1 MAGQPVEKVIGT
13 TTYIITP
20 FGARKGLRASFL
32 LAKLMGGA
40 VAMLTQ
46 GDISGAVTTWA
57 STARFEDFEAVCKEL
72 EDCTEIS
79 FQVSDSGTTVKQ
91 PLKAHFDTHF
101 AGKYDEMA
109 LWIAEAIKVNF
120 ASFFS
125 GAAGSALLTKLSQG
139 ASQSPPPKA

>member
-1 MAGQPVEKVIGT
+1 MAGQPVEKTIGT

-32 LAKLMGGA
+32 LTKLMGGA

-46 GDISGAVTTWA
+46 GDIAGAVTAWA

-72 EDCTEIS
+72 EDCTEIVIP
-79 FQVSDSGTTVKQ
+79 VSESGTTIKQ
-91 PLKAHFDTHF
+91 PLSKFFDSHF
-101 AGKYDEMA
+101 AGRYDEMA
-109 LWIAEAIKVNF
+109 LWIVEAIKVNF

-125 GAAGSALLTKLSQG
+125 GSAGSALLTKLNQG
-139 ASQSPPPKA
+139 TLQSPPPKA